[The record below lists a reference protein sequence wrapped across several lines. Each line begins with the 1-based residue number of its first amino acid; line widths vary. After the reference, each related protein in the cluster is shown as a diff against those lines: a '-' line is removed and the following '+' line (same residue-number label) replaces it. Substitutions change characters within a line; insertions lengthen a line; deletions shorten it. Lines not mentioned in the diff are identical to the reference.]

1 LAVFEFYNRTILYGE
16 TLESYSREQDL
27 LGLLLQFFDGFKELK
42 LSRAKSDDL
51 YCNHLVPKSDELAN
65 LFIRIGKL
73 TVNNS
78 ITCSAVFFALLACV
92 VFVFSSYYPPSEILS
107 ITAVIVFLWTPIQT
121 LDLSIYLITQSFAAL
136 DKNTRLEKRLQ
147 FKGSIGEQVY
157 RADAELIRS
166 FRRISLKDVCF
177 SHKDREGDRVFT
189 VGPVSVDVCPGEI
202 LFIMGGNGTGKSTL
216 MRVMCGL
223 YPLESGTVDIDGRTV
238 DLADHRYLFAAVF
251 SDFHLFERIY
261 GVDDVDETKVNA
273 LLDLM
278 QLRDS
283 TAWVEN
289 RFTRTD
295 LSTGQRKRLGLICTL
310 LEDKP
315 VLLFDEWA
323 AEQSPQFR
331 RYFYEEL
338 LPDLKNQ
345 GRAVVVI
352 THDDQFTHVADRVI
366 VLEREH

>member
-1 LAVFEFYNRTILYGE
+1 
-16 TLESYSREQDL
+16 
-27 LGLLLQFFDGFKELK
+27 
-42 LSRAKSDDL
+42 
-51 YCNHLVPKSDELAN
+51 
-65 LFIRIGKL
+65 
-73 TVNNS
+73 
-78 ITCSAVFFALLACV
+78 
-92 VFVFSSYYPPSEILS
+92 
-107 ITAVIVFLWTPIQT
+107 
-121 LDLSIYLITQSFAAL
+121 
-136 DKNTRLEKRLQ
+136 
-147 FKGSIGEQVY
+147 
-157 RADAELIRS
+157 
-166 FRRISLKDVCF
+166 
-177 SHKDREGDRVFT
+177 
-189 VGPVSVDVCPGEI
+189 
-202 LFIMGGNGTGKSTL
+202 